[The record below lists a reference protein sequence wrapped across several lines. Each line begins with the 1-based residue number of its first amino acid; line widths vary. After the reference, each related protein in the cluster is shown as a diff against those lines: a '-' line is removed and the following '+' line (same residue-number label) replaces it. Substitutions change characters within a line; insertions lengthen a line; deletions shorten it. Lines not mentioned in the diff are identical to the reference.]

1 MINVE
6 IKLVYSINNP
16 DCVILYLKFLTC
28 NSSNLTILTP
38 NIEKVKHL
46 IQSLNKVSK
55 RKHSVNWNIDNYIS
69 NQLMYEFSV
78 EMESEIFER

>member
-1 MINVE
+1 M
-6 IKLVYSINNP
+6 
-16 DCVILYLKFLTC
+16 ILYLKFLTC

-46 IQSLNKVSK
+46 IQLLNQVPK

-78 EMESEIFER
+78 EMESENSKDNYSLFVKGIKVNH